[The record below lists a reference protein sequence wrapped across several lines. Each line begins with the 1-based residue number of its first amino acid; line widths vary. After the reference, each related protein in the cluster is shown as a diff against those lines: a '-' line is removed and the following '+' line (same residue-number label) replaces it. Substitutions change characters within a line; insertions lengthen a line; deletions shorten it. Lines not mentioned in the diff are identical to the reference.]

1 MIEMDSNHCCIV
13 AKSLVGEREVDEQ
26 TFASLAILGEKLE
39 RLKKID
45 EAFSDIVFSSA
56 VKKLQSQKNAVVLG

>member
-1 MIEMDSNHCCIV
+1 MIGMDSEHFQVV
-13 AKSLVGEREVDEQ
+13 AESLKGERQVDDH
-26 TFASLAILGEKLE
+26 TFAALAVLSERLE

-45 EAFSDIVFSSA
+45 EAFSNIVFSSA

>member
-1 MIEMDSNHCCIV
+1 MIEMDSNHCRIV
-13 AKSLVGEREVDEQ
+13 AKSLAGEKEVDEQ

>member
-1 MIEMDSNHCCIV
+1 MIEMDSNHCRIV
-13 AKSLVGEREVDEQ
+13 AKSLAGEREVDEQ

>member
-1 MIEMDSNHCCIV
+1 MIEMDSNHCRIV